1 MAHDPDAS
9 APGTLTR
16 WFSTRAGG
24 IITPIAAT
32 IFAFVIGGL
41 VVLVTGS
48 NPLRA
53 YKAIF
58 EGTGLSWFLP
68 WVQGDDR
75 AGAAR
80 DLQQTLIVMTPLML
94 TAVAV
99 AFALRSG
106 LFNIGGQG
114 QYWVGLIAALY
125 VGTHLSGTPRV
136 LHIALAIAAALLAG
150 ALWGGIAGIL
160 RATVGAHEVITT
172 IMLNWIA
179 IYGGTYLFELEGP
192 LQGASPSLPR

>member
-9 APGTLTR
+9 APRTLTR

-41 VVLVTGS
+41 VVLIAGS
-48 NPLRA
+48 NPLSA

-99 AFALRSG
+99 AFAFRSG

-114 QYWVGLIAALY
+114 QYWVGFLAALWVGTNVHGLPRPLHILLGIAA
-125 VGTHLSGTPRV
+125 
-136 LHIALAIAAALLAG
+136 
-150 ALWGGIAGIL
+150 
-160 RATVGAHEVITT
+160 
-172 IMLNWIA
+172 
-179 IYGGTYLFELEGP
+179 
-192 LQGASPSLPR
+192 